1 MTEERVTVRID
12 AELLRK
18 IDEAVES
25 DINIANRS
33 HFFRVAAEEKLQSQS
48 ENIQTENAQTDII
61 SIKMPA
67 GLIKRLEDEL
77 NARWFSKI
85 DEIIAAS
92 LRERYEYNEYKKKLV
107 EESLEQEANTL
118 HVMRK

>member
-12 AELLRK
+12 ADLLKK

-67 GLIKRLEDEL
+67 GLITRLEDEL
-77 NARWFSKI
+77 NGGWFSKI

-92 LRERYEYNEYKKKLV
+92 LRERYEYNKYKKKLI